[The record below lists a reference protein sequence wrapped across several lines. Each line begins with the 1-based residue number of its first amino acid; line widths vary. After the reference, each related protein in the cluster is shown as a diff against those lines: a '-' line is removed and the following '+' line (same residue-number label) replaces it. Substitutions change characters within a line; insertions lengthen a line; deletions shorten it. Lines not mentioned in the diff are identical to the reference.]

1 MNPFLE
7 YRLKDGTILQLYQGN
22 RGPNP
27 KLDFQLKQ
35 IEVGKT
41 KHRAPSHTH
50 WIVDLILK
58 YQLNKR
64 NTKKFIDFLLV
75 IYEDS
80 KPFKTLKER
89 NKYKLKY
96 TSVAIKK
103 FPLLKGGKYSV
114 EYITAIIE
122 LFSICEKQ
130 YVGAYMFK
138 RSLSLMQRYVKDQS
152 DFYTI
157 ISHSKRV

>member
-1 MNPFLE
+1 MKPFSE
-7 YRLKDGTILQLYQGN
+7 YQLIDGTLLQLYQGN
-22 RGPNP
+22 RGTNP

-41 KHRAPSHTH
+41 RHRAPSHTH

-64 NTKKFIDFLLV
+64 NTKKFIDFLLM
-75 IYEDS
+75 IYEES
-80 KPFKTLKER
+80 QPFKTLKER
-89 NKYKLKY
+89 NNYKLKY
-96 TSVAIKK
+96 TSQAIEE
-103 FPLLKGGKYSV
+103 FPILRGGKYSV

-130 YVGAYMFK
+130 YVNAYMFK
-138 RSLSLMQRYVKDQS
+138 KSLLLMQRYVKGQS